1 MSVAYVIIVIQRRK
15 ENVKT
20 TTKTKA
26 VASIEL
32 DGFRLEVSGF
42 YDETNW
48 ETTISYEPV
57 GNIQLSDKTWIDDDV
72 YIYDEDELNKYAW
85 EELFR
90 IIEKYNGFSIEE
102 AKVEVEVEDED
113 E

>member
-1 MSVAYVIIVIQRRK
+1 M
-15 ENVKT
+15 KT

-32 DGFRLEVSGF
+32 DGFKLEVSGF
-42 YDETNW
+42 YDETDW
-48 ETTISYEPV
+48 ETT
-57 GNIQLSDKTWIDDDV
+57 LSFDQTGVQVPSKTWVDDDI
-72 YIYDEDELNKYAW
+72 YIYNEDDLNEYAW

-90 IIEKYNGFSIEE
+90 IIKKYNGFSIEE

-113 E
+113 

>member
-1 MSVAYVIIVIQRRK
+1 MSVAYVIVIQIRK
-15 ENVKT
+15 EVMKT

-32 DGFRLEVSGF
+32 DGFKLEVSGF
-42 YDETNW
+42 YDETDW
-48 ETTISYEPV
+48 ETT
-57 GNIQLSDKTWIDDDV
+57 LSFDQTGVQVPSKTWVDDDI
-72 YIYDEDELNKYAW
+72 YIYNEDDLNEYAW

-90 IIEKYNGFSIEE
+90 IIKKYNGFSIEE

-113 E
+113 

>member
-1 MSVAYVIIVIQRRK
+1 M
-15 ENVKT
+15 KT

-32 DGFRLEVSGF
+32 DGFKLEVSGF

-48 ETTISYEPV
+48 ETT
-57 GNIQLSDKTWIDDDV
+57 LSFPDSGIYAPSKTWVDDSE
-72 YIYDEDELNKYAW
+72 YIYDEEELDKYAW

-90 IIEKYNGFSIEE
+90 IIKKYNGFSIEE
-102 AKVEVEVEDED
+102 SKVEVEVEDED

>member
-1 MSVAYVIIVIQRRK
+1 MSVAYVILVTQMRK
-15 ENVKT
+15 EVMKT

-32 DGFRLEVSGF
+32 DGFKLEVSGF
-42 YDETNW
+42 YDETDW
-48 ETTISYEPV
+48 ETT
-57 GNIQLSDKTWIDDDV
+57 LSFDQTGVQVPSKTWVDDDT
-72 YIYDEDELNKYAW
+72 YIYNEDDLNEYAW

-90 IIEKYNGFSIEE
+90 IIKKYNGFSIEE

-113 E
+113 

>member
-1 MSVAYVIIVIQRRK
+1 MSVAYVIVIQRRK
-15 ENVKT
+15 ENMKT

-32 DGFRLEVSGF
+32 DGFKLEVSGF
-42 YDETNW
+42 YDETDW
-48 ETTISYEPV
+48 ETT
-57 GNIQLSDKTWIDDDV
+57 LSFDYTGVQVPSKTWVDEDT
-72 YIYDEDELNKYAW
+72 YIYNEDDLNDYAW

-90 IIEKYNGFSIEE
+90 IIKKYNGFSIDE
-102 AKVEVEVEDED
+102 AKVEVEDED